1 MLHTL
6 SQQLAQALRP
16 AGEQILL
23 ENVSRRSFLKGTA
36 SGVGLVVAMQIVPLQ
51 GARAMES
58 YPTGGLS
65 MPNGI
70 VTDPH
75 VFVSI
80 DPDGTV
86 TIVAHRSEMGTGSRT
101 SLPMVLADEM
111 EADWAR
117 VKIVQAP
124 GDEPTYGNQD
134 TDGSR
139 SMRHHIQPMRQ
150 MGAAVRQM
158 LEQAAAGQ
166 WGVDAGEV
174 KAVNHEVVHE
184 ASGRRVGYGD
194 LAEQAMALPVPAF
207 ESLSFKDE
215 SDFRYIGKGAVQ
227 IYDLHDITTGKAVYG
242 ADVHLPGMRYAV
254 IARPPVVGGKVRSVD
269 SSAALAVPG
278 VEKVVEI
285 EGNMPP
291 AKFARSG
298 VSRWW
303 PPTPGRQSRAAR
315 RSRSSGRTAHTAP
328 TAPSSITRTCRP
340 RQPSP
345 ARRCATRATWTLP
358 SGVPPRSSAQSTISR
373 TWRTSP
379 WSRRRR
385 LPASLTGR
393 PRSGR
398 RSRAP
403 GARGRTWPRRS
414 VCRSRT

>member
-124 GDEPTYGNQD
+124 GDEPTYGN
-134 TDGSR
+134 
-139 SMRHHIQPMRQ
+139 
-150 MGAAVRQM
+150 
-158 LEQAAAGQ
+158 
-166 WGVDAGEV
+166 
-174 KAVNHEVVHE
+174 
-184 ASGRRVGYGD
+184 
-194 LAEQAMALPVPAF
+194 
-207 ESLSFKDE
+207 
-215 SDFRYIGKGAVQ
+215 
-227 IYDLHDITTGKAVYG
+227 
-242 ADVHLPGMRYAV
+242 
-254 IARPPVVGGKVRSVD
+254 
-269 SSAALAVPG
+269 
-278 VEKVVEI
+278 
-285 EGNMPP
+285 
-291 AKFARSG
+291 
-298 VSRWW
+298 
-303 PPTPGRQSRAAR
+303 
-315 RSRSSGRTAHTAP
+315 
-328 TAPSSITRTCRP
+328 
-340 RQPSP
+340 
-345 ARRCATRATWTLP
+345 
-358 SGVPPRSSAQSTISR
+358 
-373 TWRTSP
+373 
-379 WSRRRR
+379 
-385 LPASLTGR
+385 
-393 PRSGR
+393 
-398 RSRAP
+398 
-403 GARGRTWPRRS
+403 
-414 VCRSRT
+414 